1 MTMADRIGPT
11 SNGPSPRDVA
21 VHNAADAANAYQATP
36 DTYTLHRMQSAVQTA
51 QLLGASLQ
59 DIRAARGQQ

>member
-1 MTMADRIGPT
+1 MTDRNGQHDH
-11 SNGPSPRDVA
+11 GPSPRDVA
-21 VHNAADAANAYQATP
+21 VNNAADAANAHQASP

>member
-1 MTMADRIGPT
+1 MKATDQTAQQHTPCID
-11 SNGPSPRDVA
+11 A
-21 VHNAADAANAYQATP
+21 VQQAADAVDAHAATP

-51 QLLGASLQ
+51 QLLGASLT

>member
-1 MTMADRIGPT
+1 MADRNGPT
-11 SNGPSPRDVA
+11 SNGPSPRDIA
-21 VHNAADAANAYQATP
+21 VNNAADAANAYQAAP

-51 QLLGASLQ
+51 QLLGASLT